1 MHATILALSIDDRF
15 APRAARRTALQIFK
29 KFLGGVALVAGL
41 VVAGVVGFQLLDSP
55 FTTTTKDHSPPPV
68 LLELRDLADFHAAQ
82 AQFEVTLDL
91 EKDVKYVPAAIAGE
105 RVQFLGIGTVD
116 AVVDFNTIGAGAV
129 QISDDNKSVIVTL
142 PGAYAM
148 EPVLDHDQ
156 SHVMNRDRGL
166 LNRLGGIFND
176 NPTSEAGLYDAAM
189 DKMADAAGQ
198 TDLIAQAQENTT
210 FVLTSMLKSMG
221 FENIDIV
228 FQVNSAAV

>member
-1 MHATILALSIDDRF
+1 MHGTILALTNDDRL
-15 APRAARRTALQIFK
+15 APRTVRRDSLEMFK

-41 VVAGVVGFQLLDSP
+41 VVAGVVGFRLLDSP

-82 AQFEVTLDL
+82 AQFEVTVDL
-91 EKDVKYVPAAIAGE
+91 EKDVKYVPSAIAGE
-105 RVQFLGIGTVD
+105 RVQFIGVGTVD
-116 AVVDFNTIGAGAV
+116 AVVDFNSSGAGAV

-166 LNRLGGIFND
+166 FNRIGGIFND

-189 DKMADAAGQ
+189 NKMADAAGQ
-198 TDLIAQAQENTT
+198 TDLIAKAQENTT
-210 FVLTSMLKSMG
+210 FVLTSLLKSMG
-221 FENIDIV
+221 FEKIDIV
-228 FQVNSAAV
+228 FQENSAAV

>member
-1 MHATILALSIDDRF
+1 M
-15 APRAARRTALQIFK
+15 FK
-29 KFLGGVALVAGL
+29 KFLGALAIGAGL

-55 FTTTTKDHSPPPV
+55 FTTVTKDHSPPPV
-68 LLELRDLADFHAAQ
+68 LTELRDLSDFHAAQ

-91 EKDVKYVPAAIAGE
+91 EKDVKFVPSAIAGE

-116 AVVDFNTIGAGAV
+116 AVVDFNSIGAGAV
-129 QISDDNKSVIVTL
+129 QMSDNNKSVIVTL

-148 EPVLDHDQ
+148 DPVLDHEQ

-176 NPTSEAGLYDAAM
+176 NPTSEDSLYEGAM
-189 DKMADAAGQ
+189 HKMADAARQ
-198 TDLIAQAQENTT
+198 TDLIQRAQEHTT

-221 FENIDIV
+221 FEKIDIV
-228 FQVNSAAV
+228 FQQSTTAI

>member
-1 MHATILALSIDDRF
+1 M
-15 APRAARRTALQIFK
+15 FK

-91 EKDVKYVPAAIAGE
+91 EKDVKYVPSAIAGE
-105 RVQFLGIGTVD
+105 RVQFVGIGTVD
-116 AVVDFNTIGAGAV
+116 AVVDFNSIGAGAV
-129 QISDDNKSVIVTL
+129 RISDDNKSVIVTL

-148 EPVLDHDQ
+148 DPVLDHDQ

-166 LNRLGGIFND
+166 FNRIGGIFND

-189 DKMADAAGQ
+189 EKMADAAGQ
-198 TDLIAQAQENTT
+198 TDLIAQAQEHTT
-210 FVLTSMLKSMG
+210 FVLTSMLKAMG
-221 FENIDIV
+221 FEKIDIV